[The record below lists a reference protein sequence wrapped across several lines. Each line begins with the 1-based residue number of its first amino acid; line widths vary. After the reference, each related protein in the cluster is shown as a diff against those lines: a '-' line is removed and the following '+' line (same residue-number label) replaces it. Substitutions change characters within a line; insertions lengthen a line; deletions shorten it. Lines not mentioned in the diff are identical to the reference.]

1 MALNPFQQLM
11 YDWGRLKAY
20 NAGQM
25 MTLAGIPDLNRWNLA
40 ANRVLQAIGIGRPSF
55 SGDAVSFEP
64 AEVSLQSACTDFVTL
79 ATTQLAL
86 PFSADQIP
94 IRFFLLPDAPDRYSL
109 LTIYDHW
116 LADSY
121 SIRNIMCLLRQAYG
135 QPDAALQN
143 VPSMTAC
150 DHRHYFGRRLA
161 PAIALRDWLF
171 SARDYWRHRS
181 AYRMGISDPTDFT
194 CGFDFHRLPAGLISA
209 LRHTAKRQSAT
220 VHDLFLA
227 SLAVAMGEFTAPHR
241 AKPRSRRLHPPRRAI
256 ALGTIVDIRNQA
268 HPSLDNIFGMYLS
281 CYATVLQA
289 PEACNAQH
297 LVQQIARRS
306 RKVKQSAE
314 AVRAFD
320 SFAVAQFWWRRYRQA
335 RHHADF
341 FAKNLPT
348 VAGISNVNLT
358 GTWCNPPV
366 PDAAGLPAVLD
377 YVRISPTGPLSP
389 LVLTLTTIGSEL
401 TLATTWR
408 TMAIN
413 RQQASQIIERF
424 KSVLVEFAS

>member
-11 YDWGRLKAY
+11 RDWGRLKAY

-25 MTLAGIPDLNRWNLA
+25 MTLAGTPDLNRWNRA
-40 ANRVLQAIGIGRPSF
+40 ANRVLQAIGIGRPIF

-64 AEVSLQSACTDFVTL
+64 DEACVQNSSVDFGTL
-79 ATTQLAL
+79 AATQLAM

-94 IRFFLLPDAPDRYSL
+94 IRFFLLAEAPDRYSL
-109 LTIYDHW
+109 LAIYDHW
-116 LADSY
+116 LADSH

-135 QPDAALQN
+135 QPDTPLTN
-143 VPSMTAC
+143 IPTMTTC
-150 DHRHYFGRRLA
+150 NHRHYFGRRLA
-161 PAIALRDWLF
+161 PAITLRDWLF

-181 AYRMGISDPTDFT
+181 AYRMDISDPTDFT
-194 CGFDFHRLPAGLISA
+194 CGFDFHRLPTGLINT
-209 LRHTAKRQSAT
+209 LRQTGKRQSAT

-227 SLAVAMGEFTAPHR
+227 ALAIAMGEFTAQHR

-268 HPSLDNIFGMYLS
+268 NPPLDNIFGMYLS
-281 CYATVLQA
+281 CYATVLRA
-289 PEACNAQH
+289 PEASNVQA
-297 LVQQIARRS
+297 LVQQIAKRS

-320 SFAVAQFWWRRYRQA
+320 SFAVAQFWWQRYRHA

-358 GTWCNPPV
+358 GSWCNPPV
-366 PDAAGLPAVLD
+366 PDADDLPAVLD

-389 LVLTLTTIGSEL
+389 LVLTLTTIGTQL
-401 TLATTWR
+401 TLAATWR
-408 TMAIN
+408 TMAFN
-413 RQQASQIIERF
+413 TQQAAQIIERF

>member
-11 YDWGRLKAY
+11 RDWGRLKAY

-40 ANRVLQAIGIGRPSF
+40 TNRVLQAIGIGRPIV

-64 AEVSLQSACTDFVTL
+64 AEVSLQSANVDFVSL
-79 ATTQLAL
+79 AAKQMAV
-86 PFSADQIP
+86 PFDADQIP
-94 IRFFLLPDAPDRYSL
+94 IRFFLLPGAPDRYSL

-121 SIRNIMCLLRQAYG
+121 SIRNIMRLVRQAYG
-135 QPDAALQN
+135 QPEAAPPN
-143 VPSMTAC
+143 VPTMTTRN
-150 DHRHYFGRRLA
+150 HRHYFGRRLA

-181 AYRMGISDPTDFT
+181 AYRMDISDPTDFT
-194 CGFDFHRLPAGLISA
+194 CGFDFHRLPTGLINA
-209 LRHTAKRQSAT
+209 LHDAGKRQSAT

-227 SLAVAMGEFTAPHR
+227 ALAVAMGEFTAQHR

-268 HPSLDNIFGMYLS
+268 NPSLDNIFGMYLS

-289 PEACNAQH
+289 PEACDPHA
-297 LVQQIARRS
+297 LVQQIAQRS
-306 RKVKQSAE
+306 RQVKQSAE

-320 SFAVAQFWWRRYRQA
+320 SFAVAQFWWQRYRHA

-358 GTWCNPPV
+358 GSWCNSPV

-389 LVLTLTTIGSEL
+389 LVLTLTTIGSQL

-408 TMAIN
+408 TMAFN
-413 RQQASQIIERF
+413 PQQVSQIIERF
-424 KSVLVEFAS
+424 KSVLGELAS